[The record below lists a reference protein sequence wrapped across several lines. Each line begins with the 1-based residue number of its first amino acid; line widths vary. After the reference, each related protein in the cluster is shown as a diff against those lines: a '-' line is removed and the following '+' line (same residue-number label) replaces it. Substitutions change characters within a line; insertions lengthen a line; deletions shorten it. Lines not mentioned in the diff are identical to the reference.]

1 MSRKDVENPG
11 IGSGDSWTEAFLMD
25 FPERLTTIR
34 KQRGMTQQSLADAV
48 GIHVTQLSRYEGGRA
63 QPTMGVL
70 RELAVALR
78 VSADALLFE
87 ENERGPTDDMR
98 LQFEALARLDDKER
112 DVVREILEGMLIKH
126 DAEQWMR
133 TRQAAGA
140 E

>member
-1 MSRKDVENPG
+1 MSREEHENRKIP
-11 IGSGDSWTEAFLMD
+11 SEESWTEAFLMD

-34 KQRGMTQQSLADAV
+34 KQRGMTQQALADVV
-48 GIHVTQLSRYEGGRA
+48 GIHVTQLRRYEGGKA

-87 ENERGPTDDMR
+87 ENERGPADDMR

-112 DVVREILEGMLIKH
+112 DVVREVLEGMLIKH

-133 TRQAAGA
+133 GKQTAGA